1 MNKPLIP
8 LLLIAASFAF
18 GCISIG
24 GSTSFHSDQ
33 WRPIE
38 GANLSGWVQRG
49 GKASFV
55 EENGVITG
63 ETRPNQP
70 NSFLC
75 SIKEYSDFE
84 LQYEFRIDD
93 ELNSGVQIRSHVK
106 PEIDVVYG
114 YQIEIDPSP
123 RAYTGG
129 IYEES
134 GRGWLKDLKDNP
146 EAQKAFKHG
155 KSNHVRVIAKG
166 DHIQTWL
173 NGVLAANLFDN
184 KTATGFIALQ
194 VHGVGDRE
202 QPLKVQWRKIRIQ
215 ELPPNSDEANRPAS
229 SPEKDSK

>member
-1 MNKPLIP
+1 MNKPHLP
-8 LLLIAASFAF
+8 LLLIAACFAF

-24 GSTSFHSDQ
+24 GSTSFHCDQ

-38 GANLSGWVQRG
+38 GAKLAGWVQHG
-49 GKASFV
+49 GMASFV
-55 EENGVITG
+55 EENGIITG

-75 SIKEYSDFE
+75 SIKEYGDFE
-84 LQYEFRIDD
+84 LHYEFRVDD
-93 ELNSGVQIRSHVK
+93 ALNSGVQIRSHVK
-106 PEIDVVYG
+106 PENDVVYG

-123 RAYTGG
+123 RAYTCG

-146 EAQKAFKHG
+146 DAQKAFKHG
-155 KSNHVRVIAKG
+155 EWNHVRVIAQR

-184 KTATGFIALQ
+184 ASAKGFIALQ
-194 VHGVGDRE
+194 VHGVGDRKD
-202 QPLKVQWRKIRIQ
+202 PLKIQWRNIRIQ
-215 ELPPNSDEANRPAS
+215 ELPPYFDKFNRPDS
-229 SPEKDSK
+229 IPEKDFK